1 MTANFVDK
9 LNAHRLTLTLP
20 VLNNAANILF
30 LIAGASKAAIVK
42 ELLGAK
48 PGTANYPAA
57 KIQPRDG
64 KLTWM
69 ITQDAA
75 ANLRVS

>member
-1 MTANFVDK
+1 M
-9 LNAHRLTLTLP
+9 RLWG
-20 VLNNAANILF
+20 IQ
-30 LIAGASKAAIVK
+30 GKQASKAAIVK

-48 PGTANYPAA
+48 SGTPNYPAA
-57 KIQPRDG
+57 KIQPRAG

-75 ANLRVS
+75 GSLRGN